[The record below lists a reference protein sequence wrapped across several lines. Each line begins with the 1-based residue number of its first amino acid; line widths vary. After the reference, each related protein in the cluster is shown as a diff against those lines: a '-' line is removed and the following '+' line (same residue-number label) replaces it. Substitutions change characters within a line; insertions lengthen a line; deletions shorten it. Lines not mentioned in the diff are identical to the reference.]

1 MIIRP
6 VVSPIHPLRVRVF
19 HYVHFGMALSNS
31 NCRYFISC
39 LLGTLKM
46 NGLEVAGTMD
56 LSRHNNDKST
66 FLLRQCQPQV
76 MPHMC
81 VSLNKTNR
89 VRLIVS
95 SSDISE
101 EDELHLT
108 TKVTYIINYKK
119 HDSRLDLQSAS

>member
-1 MIIRP
+1 MF
-6 VVSPIHPLRVRVF
+6 VSF
-19 HYVHFGMALSNS
+19 KSGYSSFKCHYHSSL
-31 NCRYFISC
+31 RYFISC

-89 VRLIVS
+89 IRLIVS

-108 TKVTYIINYKK
+108 TKVSY
-119 HDSRLDLQSAS
+119 

>member
-1 MIIRP
+1 
-6 VVSPIHPLRVRVF
+6 
-19 HYVHFGMALSNS
+19 
-31 NCRYFISC
+31 
-39 LLGTLKM
+39 M

-108 TKVTYIINYKK
+108 TKVSSLILRNASSGYVC
-119 HDSRLDLQSAS
+119 DLAFLTRPSPVR

>member
-1 MIIRP
+1 MNDTLIFFSP
-6 VVSPIHPLRVRVF
+6 LPLVFFSGPQVSSKIKQYPCISSF
-19 HYVHFGMALSNS
+19 
-31 NCRYFISC
+31 RYFISC

-66 FLLRQCQPQV
+66 FLLRQCHPQV

-108 TKVTYIINYKK
+108 TKV
-119 HDSRLDLQSAS
+119 SCGQSP

>member
-1 MIIRP
+1 
-6 VVSPIHPLRVRVF
+6 
-19 HYVHFGMALSNS
+19 
-31 NCRYFISC
+31 
-39 LLGTLKM
+39 M

-108 TKVTYIINYKK
+108 TKVSFYVNDSSYDCPEPIQTPCTECTK
-119 HDSRLDLQSAS
+119 HRC